1 MENSLKIVVGL
12 LTCTLTAVVACSCIV
27 FVNYA
32 AVAWLMNSMGM
43 SLPGSCFSVG
53 TLWGSLTVLS
63 KLPDIKKTLD
73 N

>member
-1 MENSLKIVVGL
+1 MENSLKVIIA
-12 LTCTLTAVVACSCIV
+12 TLTATVVSVVICSCVV
-27 FVNYA
+27 FANYA

-53 TLWGSLTVLS
+53 TLWGSLAVLS